1 MESEVR
7 LNSMQETMNGWR
19 VEKEQIVGSRMEGA
33 CGGRLM
39 KEEVMMME
47 EQRGDGRDMVVLSD
61 TRSKISEHLL
71 SDEWQHKHLGNP
83 LYIIIRRY
91 FIHLVGCYDTRNT

>member
-19 VEKEQIVGSRMEGA
+19 VEKEQIVGSRVEGA

-47 EQRGDGRDMVVLSD
+47 EQRGGWERHGCVE
-61 TRSKISEHLL
+61 RYSK
-71 SDEWQHKHLGNP
+71 QNLGIP
-83 LYIIIRRY
+83 AK
-91 FIHLVGCYDTRNT
+91 